1 MRWICGRWGV
11 KALLLLYA
19 RLWVGLLALH
29 CNALR
34 CATGSLRCS
43 PCGAGFER
51 FAMALIRAIP

>member
-1 MRWICGRWGV
+1 VG
-11 KALLLLYA
+11 LL
-19 RLWVGLLALH
+19 GLLALH

-51 FAMALIRAIP
+51 FAMALMRAIP